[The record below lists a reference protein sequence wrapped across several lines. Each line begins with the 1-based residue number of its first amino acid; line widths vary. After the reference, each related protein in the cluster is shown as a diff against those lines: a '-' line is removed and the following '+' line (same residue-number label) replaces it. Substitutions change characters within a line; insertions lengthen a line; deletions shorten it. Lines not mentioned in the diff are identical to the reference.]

1 MKRNLIALRLTM
13 LIAALWL
20 LGQSSAGA
28 QTYRPIDGFPEETN
42 RRIESFLNSTLT
54 VKERKVA
61 VFDCDGTLLGQVPY
75 YLSDEAMYDYAKTQ
89 YEGRRDEPSRK
100 KWEICDRLI
109 HGDNVGMLHTRLCI
123 DFFSG
128 LTPDEL
134 GNIGWRCFHEK
145 FERKFYPEMKQLL
158 ANLEAYGFEIWIV
171 TASTELLYQRFVHEE
186 LGIPV
191 DRILGVKS
199 CVRNGIVTDE
209 VVTPIPQDAGKAE
222 VIQTFIKARPM
233 IAGGNS
239 RGDMEMLLESTGL
252 RIVVN
257 PDPVR
262 PEKAMGGKTVAAF
275 WENDPQA
282 VIVRCN
288 DVPEG
293 DIEWTTGAYGVGSNM
308 EHPKN

>member
-1 MKRNLIALRLTM
+1 MKRNRFAYWLSALSISVLF
-13 LIAALWL
+13 L
-20 LGQSSAGA
+20 SDPSAGA
-28 QTYRPIDGFPEETN
+28 QTYRPIDGFEEETN
-42 RRIESFLNSTLT
+42 CRIESFLNSTLP

-75 YLSDEAMYDYAKTQ
+75 YLADEAMYDYAKTH
-89 YEGRRDEPSRK
+89 YEGRKDEYSRG
-100 KWEICDRLI
+100 KWDICDRLM
-109 HGDNVGMLHTRLCI
+109 HGDNVGLLHTRLCI

-199 CVRNGIVTDE
+199 CIRNGIVTDE
-209 VVTPIPQDAGKAE
+209 IVTPISQDAGKAE

-233 IAGGNS
+233 IVGGNS
-239 RGDMEMLLESTGL
+239 RGDMEMMLESTGL

-262 PEKAMGGKTVAAF
+262 PEKAMGGKTVEAF

-293 DIEWTTGAYGVGSNM
+293 DIEWTTGAYGVQSNM